1 MELQVFIFFIHSIFR
16 KFIIE
21 EFERADTNI
30 QNINMSLETL
40 SQEYTYFVLE
50 PEFCI
55 LLLEDLGLNKMEA
68 ETFYLA
74 YEPRQGEKDQLEE
87 EIRAGAKQ
95 LQEQRREENDDDK

>member
-1 MELQVFIFFIHSIFR
+1 MIQTDRRRLAFLELLSEPKRMELQVFIFFIHSIFR

-55 LLLEDLGLNKMEA
+55 LLLEVTIL
-68 ETFYLA
+68 TV
-74 YEPRQGEKDQLEE
+74 
-87 EIRAGAKQ
+87 
-95 LQEQRREENDDDK
+95 LQCQALLSTRL